1 MMSLNQLQAG
11 KALPGGLPMPVFSA
25 AECEN
30 QGALAEQLFAR
41 KSDDFQKNS
50 VASRVSAIISAV
62 REGGDAALER
72 IAAELKDRPPRRFVL
87 DAEEAA
93 ALCGRLPLSTREVI
107 GEAAGN
113 ISKFAES
120 LMNSLQSVTV
130 DYGAYQA
137 GFEFRPVKRAACY
150 VPGGRYPLP
159 STALMTSLTARAAGV
174 KDICIVSPMLCDEV
188 LYAGYLAGVVEFIE
202 LGGAQAVSALAFG
215 TASIGA
221 ADVIVGPGN
230 AYVTEAKRQLFGQVG
245 MDTLAGPSEVVIIAD
260 SQARAEWVALD
271 LLAQAEH
278 DPEARVYLFT
288 DSAELAGS
296 VNEALAASLEDLHLP
311 DFVPVVL
318 SESAIVVLD
327 SLDSCA
333 GLSNFVAPEH
343 LELHVQEPESLKE
356 NLTSYGALF
365 IGNYAA
371 VPFGDYMAGPNHTL
385 PTNRAARYAGGLSP
399 LTFLRGQSWLKIPDR
414 APGLAAGTAAFAGL
428 EGLVAHRQAALARLS
443 GAE

>member
-1 MMSLNQLQAG
+1 MSVNQLPSNKPASS
-11 KALPGGLPMPVFSA
+11 GLPMPVFHF
-25 AECEN
+25 AEFEN
-30 QGALAEQLFAR
+30 LGGLAEQLFAR
-41 KSDDFQKNS
+41 KNENARNNA

-72 IAAELKDRPPRRFVL
+72 IAADLKDRPPRRFML
-87 DAEEAA
+87 GAEEAA
-93 ALCGRLPLSTREVI
+93 ALCRRLPLSSKEVI
-107 GEAAGN
+107 AAAAGN
-113 ISKFAES
+113 ISKFAEGI
-120 LMNSLQSVTV
+120 MNSLQSVTV

-137 GFEFRPVKRAACY
+137 GFEFRPVERAACY

-174 KDICIVSPMLCDEV
+174 RDICIVSPLLCDEV
-188 LYAGYLAGVVEFIE
+188 LYAGYLAGVEEFIE

-260 SQARAEWVALD
+260 SQAKAEWVALD

-288 DSAELAGS
+288 DCADFAET
-296 VNEALAASLEDLHLP
+296 VNEALTASLKDLHLP
-311 DFVPVVL
+311 DFVPAVL

-327 SLDSCA
+327 SLLSCA
-333 GLSNFVAPEH
+333 RLSNFVAPEH

-365 IGNYAA
+365 MGNYAA

-399 LTFLRGQSWLKIPDR
+399 LTFLRGQSWMKVPDQ

-443 GAE
+443 GVN